1 MAESSVSRLHDGLA
15 EEQMAIESL
24 HKLVVEQLR
33 DLYDAE
39 KRLTKALPKLA
50 TKATRAELRSALEDH
65 LAETEKQVERLEQ
78 CFEIMDETARGKT
91 CVGMQGIIDEANE
104 HVGEDFED
112 DSLRDAVIIG
122 AAQKS
127 EHYEIAAYGTV
138 MAHVK
143 LLGHQ
148 DALELLEVTLAE
160 EKAADDNLTAIA
172 EGLVNPDAALDE
184 EQIEPTASA
193 AAHAGATR
201 QSGQRGNGKSN
212 GRASRA

>member
-1 MAESSVSRLHDGLA
+1 
-15 EEQMAIESL
+15 MAIDSL

-50 TKATRAELRSALEDH
+50 KKATSEELRSAIEDH
-65 LAETEKQVERLEQ
+65 LAETEGQVDRLEQ
-78 CFEIMDETARGKT
+78 CFAIMDETARGKT
-91 CVGMQGIIDEANE
+91 CAGMQGIIEEANE

-138 MAHVK
+138 AAHVK

-148 DALELLEVTLAE
+148 DVLELLEATLAE
-160 EKAADDNLTAIA
+160 EKAADEKLTAIA
-172 EGLVNPDAALDE
+172 EGLVNPDAASEEDE
-184 EQIEPTASA
+184 SKPELSA
-193 AAHAGATR
+193 AARAGAAR
-201 QSGQRGNGKSN
+201 RSSQRSNGKSN
-212 GRASRA
+212 GRASRAR